1 MSDPNEDSIVIALF
15 SELFATEQKVRQQ
28 LSRALPYNMELSHFM
43 VLNYLSNTMKER
55 SPVQLA
61 RTFNLTKGAMTN
73 TLSKLE
79 AVGYIHIRPDWDD
92 ARKKMIS
99 ISDAGERAR
108 DEAVLSVMPIFD
120 QVLSELETDD
130 VKDGL
135 RFMRQLRMTLT

>member
-1 MSDPNEDSIVIALF
+1 MSDPNEDPIVIALF

-79 AVGYIHIRPDWDD
+79 TAGYIHIRPDWDD
-92 ARKKMIS
+92 ARKKMVS

-108 DEAVLSVMPIFD
+108 DEAILSIMPIFD
-120 QVLSELETDD
+120 DVMAEMETDD
-130 VKDGL
+130 FKDGL
-135 RFMRQLRMTLT
+135 RFMRRLRLALN